1 MIKLPAIGNR
11 PILILTL
18 SALVASAGLI
28 GGTVTNS
35 SSETENPS
43 SFVAGTL
50 VLSNTVE
57 SDVPCVSSAAILRCT
72 PVLGAT
78 LAPGKVASSH
88 VTLQNVGVVPVG
100 ALAFWVADCQSQNSL
115 ETAFHG
121 TRDLCTA
128 TQVTIHD
135 DVHDHCYYPAPAASG
150 PCAFAIGAT
159 LGDLVA
165 QHSRGTLLDLTSD
178 HLGGGI
184 TYTLSTRIDPSV
196 GNEAQGR
203 QAGFTLVWQAT
214 QAS

>member
-1 MIKLPAIGNR
+1 MMRMPEIGKR
-11 PILILTL
+11 PLLILTL
-18 SALVASAGLI
+18 SALVASVSLI

-35 SSETENPS
+35 SDQTENPS

-57 SDVPCVSSAAILRCT
+57 SDVPCVSAAASLRCA
-72 PVLGAT
+72 PVRGASVS
-78 LAPGKVASSH
+78 PGRIISSH
-88 VTLQNVGVVPVG
+88 VTLQNIGVVPVG
-100 ALAFWVADCQSQNSL
+100 GLAFWVADCQSQDSL
-115 ETAFHG
+115 ETPFHG
-121 TRDLCTA
+121 TSDLCTA

-135 DVHDHCYYPAPAASG
+135 DVHDHCYYPARAPG

-165 QHSRGTLLDLTSD
+165 QHGRGTLLDLTAD

-184 TYTLSTRIDPSV
+184 TYTLSTRIDPTV

-203 QAGFTLVWQAT
+203 QEGFTLVWQAT
-214 QAS
+214 QV